1 MLTTAPHCPTLNSY
15 KQQGTVLATA
25 LLYLAVLTLLAATAL
40 ATSSLQT
47 KLNQHYFQATE
58 AFENA
63 EATLVMIERLIQPG
77 QQQGEGVINNQTRYH
92 FSKLASTHPC
102 IDNYIVNVT
111 NETATSKVS
120 LGSIWQLPVAS
131 FENVFSEGCFSD
143 AFIAER
149 ITWWQTN

>member
-1 MLTTAPHCPTLNSY
+1 MLTTVPPWPALNSY
-15 KQQGTVLATA
+15 KQQGTVLTTA

-47 KLNQHYFQATE
+47 KLSQHYFQAAE
-58 AFENA
+58 AFESA

-77 QQQGEGVINNQTRYH
+77 EQQGEGVINNQTHYR
-92 FSKLASTHPC
+92 FSKLASTNPC
-102 IDNYIVNVT
+102 TDNYIVNVT
-111 NETATSKVS
+111 NETAASKVS
-120 LGSIWQLPVAS
+120 LGSIWQLPVTG
-131 FENVFSEGCFSD
+131 FENISPERCFSD